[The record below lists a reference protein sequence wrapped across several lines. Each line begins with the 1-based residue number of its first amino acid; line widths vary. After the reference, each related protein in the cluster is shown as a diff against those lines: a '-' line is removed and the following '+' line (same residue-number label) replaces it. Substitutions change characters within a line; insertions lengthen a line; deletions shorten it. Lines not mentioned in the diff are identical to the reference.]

1 MGGINAD
8 ESSPDVNVVAS
19 VLPTGASTSALQT
32 SGNSSLTSIDNKTPA
47 LVSGRQPVDGSGV
60 TQPVSGPLTDTQLRA
75 TAVTVTANAGTNLNT
90 SALALEATQTAQSVL
105 YGAVTETAPATDTAS
120 SGLNGRLQRIA
131 QRISSL
137 ITSTTD
143 RSQKTQLTNGTLDVA
158 VTTGAPS
165 LSDNAI
171 VVRPLPYEPQTYS
184 ASGAGFI
191 PAATPTDV
199 YLISGSATKVVRIH
213 TISVSGTT
221 TSGSPIKCTI
231 NLIKR
236 STANTGGTSV
246 VSTNVSHDTNN
257 AAATVVARHYTA
269 NPTLGATVGVVRS
282 VTNSFQAAGL
292 TVGSIDFNFEDD
304 GGQPFILRGV
314 AESLAVNFTS
324 TTITGGVVSVA
335 VEWSE
340 V

>member
-1 MGGINAD
+1 MAGVNTD
-8 ESSPDVNVVAS
+8 ESNPDVNVVAS

-75 TAVTVTANAGTNLNT
+75 SAVPVIANAGTNLNT
-90 SALALEATQTAQSVL
+90 SALALESTQTAQSTL
-105 YGAVTETAPATDTAS
+105 YGAVTETAPATDTVS

-131 QRISSL
+131 QRISAL
-137 ITSTTD
+137 ITASTD
-143 RSQKTQLTNGTLDVA
+143 RSQKTQITNGTIDAA
-158 VTTGAPS
+158 VTSGVVG
-165 LSDNAI
+165 LSDNALA
-171 VVRPLPYEPQTYS
+171 VRPVPYEPQTYS
-184 ASGAGFI
+184 AGASAFV
-191 PAATPTDV
+191 PAATATDV
-199 YLISGSATKVVRIH
+199 FLISGSATKVIRIH
-213 TISVSGTT
+213 KINVSGTT

-246 VSTNVSHDTNN
+246 VSTNVPHDTSN
-257 AAATVVARHYTA
+257 AAASAVARSYTV
-269 NPTLGATVGVVRS
+269 NPTVGTQVGIVRS

-292 TVGSIDFNFEDD
+292 TVGSIDFDFNND
-304 GGQPFILRGV
+304 GGQPVILRGV
-314 AESLAVNFTS
+314 AENLAVNLNS
-324 TTITGGVVSVA
+324 TTITGGVISVS